1 MDGIRKYSAISL
13 ILIDLLD
20 NNYICV
26 KKCIDVLKDVEI
38 NDARTYYL
46 ERLKLQP
53 NIFSTYSFLYGIKGI
68 INLQGK
74 KMRKNRKIIY
84 REPKVLTVDQI
95 IEKYDYILNSR
106 NLSDEQ
112 REKII
117 EMKNNRL
124 NRLS

>member
-13 ILIDLLD
+13 ILINLLD

-106 NLSDEQ
+106 NLSDKQ

-124 NRLS
+124 NKLS

>member
-13 ILIDLLD
+13 ILIDLLN

-26 KKCIDVLKDVEI
+26 KNCIDVLKDVEI

>member
-38 NDARTYYL
+38 NDARTFYL